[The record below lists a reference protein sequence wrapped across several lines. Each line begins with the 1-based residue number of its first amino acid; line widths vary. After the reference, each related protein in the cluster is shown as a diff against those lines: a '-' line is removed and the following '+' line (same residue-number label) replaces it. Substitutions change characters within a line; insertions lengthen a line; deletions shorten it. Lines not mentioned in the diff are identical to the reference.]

1 LEDDDRAKYLFLS
14 LLQARVG
21 SSLISHLGNLDTEA
35 VLRTPVGELAGAA
48 KISERASRAFQE
60 LQMAFDPGRMQ
71 ERLAAKGIE
80 ALTPVDEAYPGPL
93 RSIPDPPPAVFVNGV
108 VPDTVSVA
116 LVGSRKASATGM
128 ETARALGLALS
139 ERGVCVVSGLALGV
153 DAAAHEGA
161 VEAGG
166 PTVGVLG
173 CGIDVT
179 YPTKYKR
186 LRAAVPYPAL
196 RGVHATFGSNE
207 DLGMEHSLAHRFIRT
222 ADLVELADC
231 ASACICFRFSSQ
243 KTKQRFE
250 QAASVLLSSTDTS
263 PKPMAY
269 RSYDIA
275 PSPMSGVPR
284 REEAG
289 PLRGDL
295 PPLFLVHRW
304 PKSGSICGQ
313 LGHER
318 VLAPA

>member
-1 LEDDDRAKYLFLS
+1 MEDEDRAKYLFLS

-21 SSLISHLGNLDTEA
+21 SSLISHLGNLDPEA
-35 VLRTPVGELAGAA
+35 VLRTPVRELAGAA
-48 KISERASRAFQE
+48 KISERASRAFEE
-60 LQMAFDPGRMQ
+60 LQRDFDPDRMQ

-186 LRAAVPYPAL
+186 LRAAFLRSAL
-196 RGVHATFGSNE
+196 GGMHVTIRSNE
-207 DLGMEHSLAHRFIRT
+207 ERMKRRWMLE
-222 ADLVELADC
+222 
-231 ASACICFRFSSQ
+231 
-243 KTKQRFE
+243 
-250 QAASVLLSSTDTS
+250 LLS
-263 PKPMAY
+263 
-269 RSYDIA
+269 
-275 PSPMSGVPR
+275 
-284 REEAG
+284 
-289 PLRGDL
+289 
-295 PPLFLVHRW
+295 
-304 PKSGSICGQ
+304 
-313 LGHER
+313 LG
-318 VLAPA
+318 

>member
-1 LEDDDRAKYLFLS
+1 LEDNERAMYLFLS

-21 SSLISHLGNLDTEA
+21 SSLVSHLGNLAPEA
-35 VLRTPVGELAGAA
+35 VLRTPVAELAGRA
-48 KISERASRAFQE
+48 KISERASRAFEE
-60 LQMAFDPGRMQ
+60 LQRAFDPGLMR

-80 ALTPVDEAYPGPL
+80 ALTPVDKAYPGPL

-116 LVGSRKASATGM
+116 LVGSRKASATGI

-186 LRAAVPYPAL
+186 LRAAFPRSAL
-196 RGVHATFGSNE
+196 GRTHATIRTDEG
-207 DLGMEHSLAHRFIRT
+207 LAMGHEIPYRFIRN
-222 ADLVELADC
+222 ADSDPQNRLRFVC
-231 ASACICFRFSSQ
+231 AAMYLYSA
-243 KTKQRFE
+243 
-250 QAASVLLSSTDTS
+250 AL
-263 PKPMAY
+263 
-269 RSYDIA
+269 
-275 PSPMSGVPR
+275 GVVVGLKGSR
-284 REEAG
+284 RLGAG
-289 PLRGDL
+289 L
-295 PPLFLVHRW
+295 
-304 PKSGSICGQ
+304 
-313 LGHER
+313 E
-318 VLAPA
+318 